1 MYRPNL
7 KEEEEINE
15 MCTFHPVVGGSG
27 RVGAAKLEQTSAE
40 KENAKGMM
48 NRRRSTEEFLRDQQ
62 AYEDKRRVKRE
73 ML

>member
-7 KEEEEINE
+7 KEEVEINE
-15 MCTFHPVVGGSG
+15 NCTFHPVVCGGG
-27 RVGAAKLEQTSAE
+27 GAAKLLPRSAE

-62 AYEDKRRVKRE
+62 AYEDKRIVKRE